1 VVACPRDFGRNYRFY
16 AYQDRCERQD
26 GMARKTATKKVGKKK
41 PETMPTGPHT
51 PISNVASE
59 AGSAAGALVSPPEF
73 GSADGVLKPRD
84 DVEALWPEVTPES
97 AAVPEARLPKM
108 RDIGAAS
115 FRDPEVV
122 LETVHGVD
130 HRIQVEDTDKYPYRI
145 NASLLITARDGSQ
158 WIGTAWFISNRTLIT
173 AGHCVYIKNSGVPN
187 RDGWV
192 KTIQVM
198 PGRNGTNL
206 PYGTVTSSRFWTVKG
221 WSDSGDENYDYAAI
235 IIPTDLGSTVGIIG
249 FGSYRDAELIGGSAN
264 VTGYPGDKP
273 SGTMWYDSKGIA
285 SVTATKVYY
294 DIDTAGGQSGAALYV
309 IKNRQ
314 RIAVAVHAYGGPV
327 TNSGTRIS
335 APVFQN
341 LTNWKE

>member
-1 VVACPRDFGRNYRFY
+1 
-16 AYQDRCERQD
+16 
-26 GMARKTATKKVGKKK
+26 MARKIVAKKK
-41 PETMPTGPHT
+41 PGKTPTGAHA
-51 PISNVASE
+51 PISNVAPE
-59 AGSAAGALVSPPEF
+59 TARAAGALVSRPEV

-84 DVEALWPEVTPES
+84 GVEALRPAGALE
-97 AAVPEARLPKM
+97 AAPAAPEARLSQL

-115 FRDPEVV
+115 FKDPEVV

-130 HRIQVEDTDKYPYRI
+130 NRIKVMQTDKYPYRI

-158 WIGTAWFISNRTLIT
+158 WIGTAWFISPRTLIT

-198 PGRNGTNL
+198 PGRNGTKL

-221 WSDSGDENYDYAAI
+221 WADSGDENYDYAAI
-235 IIPTDLGSTVGIIG
+235 IIPTDLGSTVGTIG
-249 FGSYRDAELIGGSAN
+249 FGSYADGQLIGSDAN

-273 SGTMWYDSKGIA
+273 SGTMWYDNKGIA
-285 SVTATKVYY
+285 SVTSTKVYY

-309 IKNRQ
+309 IKNGQ
-314 RIAVAVHAYGGPV
+314 RIAVAVHAYGGAV

-335 APVFQN
+335 PPVFQN
-341 LTNWKE
+341 LTNWKA